1 MKETKG
7 KLLEKPQYL
16 KINIDLDPQVA
27 TIIE

>member
-16 KINIDLDPQVA
+16 NIDIDLDPQVA
-27 TIIE
+27 TITE